1 MAEPNAAQPAPI
13 QVPDWDDH
21 AIKRKPVASNA
32 DPPAYDTVA
41 TQEKQ
46 SGFQAKFDSVLSPHR
61 KYLGLTRKTF
71 LIVAACAVLAL
82 LALIIGLAV
91 GLTRHSSYAEH
102 PRNTTLQRFLTIATE
117 AKISHYQQTA
127 ISISET

>member
-1 MAEPNAAQPAPI
+1 MAEPNTAQPAPI

-32 DPPAYDTVA
+32 DPPAYNTVA

-46 SGFQAKFDSVLSPHR
+46 LTGFQAKFDSVLSPHR

-91 GLTRHSSYAEH
+91 GLTRHSSYAEY
-102 PRNTTLQRFLTIATE
+102 PRNTFSQRF
-117 AKISHYQQTA
+117 
-127 ISISET
+127 